1 MLGREYVFGLIAIL
15 LGLAGSVIIG
25 ELVTRMLAP
34 AWLEDRMNFLRNG
47 MSAPIGTSRQAVDD
61 GESDLSWP
69 VEWVD
74 GQFLRFKP
82 NQQFRV
88 ANAEYQHSVHI
99 DEFGGRTICSG
110 DGDAPAQSLVLFG
123 DSMTFGLGVQDC
135 ETFASLLASEHRDY
149 RILNLGVPGTA
160 LPQQLFIASKRHG
173 EIANARAYLF
183 FFYLGNDYADMI
195 YAKPFWWEI
204 PQESGDKQRS
214 PSDRL
219 TVPRR
224 RLLES
229 LNALS
234 HRKPFSYSYFFQF
247 SRTVALRAFLGGRA
261 TSVDQVFKAMFV
273 KDADYTDSMRTV
285 LRQNLNYLRTLVR
298 NKGAE
303 VLIVAIP
310 DKYQIIERIRNSQ
323 AKYYGIDL
331 ENLDRFLPNRIL
343 AEESAIAGIPLFDTS
358 DCLDKRP
365 DKLNIYYADDHFT
378 NAGHRAFL
386 DCIRGPVDALLG
398 DAQ

>member
-1 MLGREYVFGLIAIL
+1 MLGREYVFGVIAIF

-25 ELVTRMLAP
+25 ELVTRILAP
-34 AWLEDRMNFLRNG
+34 GWLEHRMKFLRSG
-47 MSAPIGTSRQAVDD
+47 QAVDA
-61 GESDLSWP
+61 GESDLSWQ
-69 VEWVD
+69 VERVD

-110 DGDAPAQSLVLFG
+110 GGDAPAQSVVLFG

-135 ETFASLLASEHRDY
+135 ETFGSLLASEHRNY

-160 LPQQLFIASKRHG
+160 LTEQLFIALKRNG
-173 EIANARAYLF
+173 EIGYARAYLF
-183 FFYLGNDYADMI
+183 FFFLGNDYDDMI
-195 YAKPFWWEI
+195 GAKPFWWEI
-204 PQESGDKQRS
+204 PQESGDK
-214 PSDRL
+214 
-219 TVPRR
+219 RR
-224 RLLES
+224 TPTDGSSVSRHRLLES

-234 HRKPFSYSYFFQF
+234 RRKPFSYSYFLQF

-261 TSVDQVFKAMFV
+261 TSVDTAFKAMFI
-273 KDADYTDSMRTV
+273 KDAEYTNSMRTV
-285 LRQNLNYLRTLVR
+285 LSQNLKYLRALVR
-298 NKGAE
+298 NKGVE

-310 DKYQIIERIRNSQ
+310 DRYQIIERIRNSQ
-323 AKYYGIDL
+323 AKYYGIDPK
-331 ENLDRFLPNRIL
+331 NLDRFLPNRIL
-343 AEESAIAGIPLFDTS
+343 AEESAIAGIPLLDTS

-365 DKLNIYYADDHFT
+365 DKLNFYYVADNHFT

-386 DCIRGPVDALLG
+386 DCIRGPVGALLG
-398 DAQ
+398 DAR